1 MDKDEIL
8 TGQSEEGSF
17 STKQAI
23 LFEFT
28 SALRENSNS
37 AWISN
42 PLYGL
47 QKVQS
52 NTVRCAHIVWLY
64 SKFSNLRLSK
74 TL

>member
-8 TGQSEEGSF
+8 TGQSEESRF

-37 AWISN
+37 A
-42 PLYGL
+42 
-47 QKVQS
+47 
-52 NTVRCAHIVWLY
+52 
-64 SKFSNLRLSK
+64 
-74 TL
+74 